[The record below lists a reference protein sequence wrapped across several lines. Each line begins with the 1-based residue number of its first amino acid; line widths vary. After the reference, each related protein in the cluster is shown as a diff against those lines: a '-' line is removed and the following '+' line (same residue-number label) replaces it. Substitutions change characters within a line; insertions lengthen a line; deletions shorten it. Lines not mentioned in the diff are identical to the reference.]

1 MSLPRAPEKY
11 EQRWA
16 TEVLRQLDQR
26 DLATFNKGSDIEL
39 GQDERIIMRSPN
51 GTRWAIAVDDAGVL
65 FTTAL

>member
-26 DLATFNKGSDIEL
+26 ALTNFSKGSDIEL

-51 GTRWAIAVDDAGVL
+51 GTRWAIAVDDAGVI